1 MNRIG
6 IRHPSSASRLRLAGW
21 DTGLMEIAVT
31 QLAAGITK
39 IILHGRLDTTQA
51 VITELPFNKVVTD
64 KRRVVVDLSA
74 VTFLS
79 SYAIR
84 IFLVGAKIVDSKG
97 GKLVILCP
105 EGNVAKVLKT
115 AGTDALIAVFPTEA
129 AAVAALKP

>member
-1 MNRIG
+1 
-6 IRHPSSASRLRLAGW
+6 
-21 DTGLMEIAVT
+21 MEIAVT

-64 KRRVVVDLSA
+64 KRWVVVDLSE

-97 GKLVILCP
+97 GRLVILCP

-115 AGTDALIAVFPTEA
+115 AGTDALIPVFPTEA